1 MEAAQVKRSLNEQF
15 ARIAKALAHPRRF
28 ELLDLLAQG
37 ERPVDAL
44 AEATGLPVTTVSSQL
59 QVLRE
64 ARLVDTRRD
73 GTRVYYRL
81 AGDEV
86 AQALG
91 VLRDLARARLP
102 EVELV
107 EQSFFS
113 PGDDAETVDRA
124 ELLARAKRGDVVV
137 IDVRPRLEYDAGH
150 IHGSLSIPFD
160 ELERRLDEL
169 PAGIEVVAYCRGPYC
184 VLAPQAVRLLR
195 RRGRHARRL
204 DSGMPEW
211 RLAGLPVET
220 TDRAPTSNHANRTP

>member
-15 ARIAKALAHPRRF
+15 ARIAKALAHPKRF
-28 ELLDLLAQG
+28 ELVDLLAQG

-64 ARLVDTRRD
+64 ARLVETRRD
-73 GTRVYYRL
+73 GTRVFYRL
-81 AGDEV
+81 AGDDV

-91 VLRDLARARLP
+91 TLRDLARARLP
-102 EVELV
+102 EVALV

-113 PGDDAETVDRA
+113 PGGDDAETVDRA

-137 IDVRPRLEYDAGH
+137 VDVRPRLEYDAGH
-150 IHGSLSIPFD
+150 IRGALSIPFD

-169 PAGIEVVAYCRGPYC
+169 PAGVEVVAYCRGPYC
-184 VLAPQAVRLLR
+184 VLAPEAVRVLR

-220 TDRAPTSNHANRTP
+220 TEGKATR

>member
-1 MEAAQVKRSLNEQF
+1 
-15 ARIAKALAHPRRF
+15 
-28 ELLDLLAQG
+28 
-37 ERPVDAL
+37 
-44 AEATGLPVTTVSSQL
+44 
-59 QVLRE
+59 
-64 ARLVDTRRD
+64 
-73 GTRVYYRL
+73 VYYRL

-184 VLAPQAVRLLR
+184 VLALRAVDLLR
-195 RRGRHARRL
+195 SLGFRARRL
-204 DSGMPEW
+204 EEGMPDW
-211 RLAGLPVET
+211 RARGLDVAVGSAAEPV
-220 TDRAPTSNHANRTP
+220 TSRRRRR

>member
-1 MEAAQVKRSLNEQF
+1 MEAAQVKQSLNEQF
-15 ARIAKALAHPRRF
+15 ARITKALAHPKRF
-28 ELLDLLAQG
+28 ELADLLAQG

-64 ARLVDTRRD
+64 ARLVETRRD

-81 AGDEV
+81 ADDDV
-86 AQALG
+86 AHALG
-91 VLRDLARARLP
+91 VLRDLARSRLP
-102 EVELV
+102 EVALV

-113 PGDDAETVDRA
+113 PDGDDAETVDRA

-137 IDVRPRLEYDAGH
+137 VDVRPRLEYDAGH
-150 IHGSLSIPFD
+150 IRGAVSIPLD

-169 PAGIEVVAYCRGPYC
+169 PVDVEVVAYCRGPYC

-211 RLAGLPVET
+211 RRAKLPIDT
-220 TDRAPTSNHANRTP
+220 TTRKTGP